1 MSSSL
6 IMHAAETAEHSG
18 GGVNPFVIGAI
29 ALVILLGLMLGLLS
43 FGKGREHS

>member
-6 IMHAAETAEHSG
+6 ITHAAETAEHHG
-18 GGVNPFVIGAI
+18 GGIDPVVVAI
-29 ALVILLGLMLGLLS
+29 LALAILFGLLLALLS

>member
-6 IMHAAETAEHSG
+6 IAHAAETAEHSG
-18 GGVNPFVIGAI
+18 GVNPYVIGGI
-29 ALVILLGLMLGLLS
+29 ALLVLLALLFVLLS